1 MSDLFPPG
9 FLDRVGAIANSAPVH
24 ILELL
29 LAIVALYLAFK
40 HERNL
45 AREVDS
51 VQELKDALAKQIGHI
66 DEIRNSLPTK
76 REGMFPD
83 YLPKITSMLAE
94 SKHTIVICCDYP
106 AYGSFSAPDIFFEY
120 EQTLAR
126 ELNDP
131 KKKVKV
137 AFLNEKVRHK
147 RVDDDFLRRNPAE
160 WAAWKK
166 KESDKLATYLVH
178 TDRKVDVETL
188 SSPDFVTMI
197 NEEDQRLLEHW
208 FKLADEMQFLDK
220 MCPIYFWLVDDEQ
233 AVFAIPD
240 LRARAV
246 EHGFYTCDP
255 HLIAGL
261 RAIGARYTELF
272 N

>member
-1 MSDLFPPG
+1 MPNPFTPESLNH
-9 FLDRVGAIANSAPVH
+9 LSEIANSSAAHV
-24 ILELL
+24 LELL
-29 LAIVALYLAFK
+29 IAIVAIYLAFK
-40 HERNL
+40 HERDL
-45 AREVDS
+45 AREVRS
-51 VQELKDALAKQIGHI
+51 VQELKKALEVQVGHI
-66 DEIRNSLPTK
+66 GEIRNSLPTK

-106 AYGSFSAPDIFFEY
+106 AYGSYSAPGIFFKY
-120 EQTLAR
+120 EQTLER
-126 ELNDP
+126 QLNDP

-137 AFLNEKVRHK
+137 AFLDEAVRQK
-147 RVDDDFLRRNPAE
+147 RVDADFLLTEPAH
-160 WAAWKK
+160 WVAWKK
-166 KESDKLATYLVH
+166 KEGAKLLTYLAH
-178 TDRKVDVETL
+178 TDRKITVETL
-188 SSPDFVTMI
+188 TSPEFVAMI
-197 NEEDQRLLEHW
+197 NDEDQRLIDHW
-208 FKLADEMQFLDK
+208 RHLADDIELLDR

-261 RAIGARYTELF
+261 QAIGARYTKLF
-272 N
+272 D